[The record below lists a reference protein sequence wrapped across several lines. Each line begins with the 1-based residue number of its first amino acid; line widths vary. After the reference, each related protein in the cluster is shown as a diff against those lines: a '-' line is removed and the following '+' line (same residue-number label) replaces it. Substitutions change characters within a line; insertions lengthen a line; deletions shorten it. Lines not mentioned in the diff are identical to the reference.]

1 MKAAKAL
8 CDYEEP
14 LKAPF
19 PYFGGKSRVAAIVW
33 EALGDCDHYLEP
45 FFGSGAV
52 LLARKNWRGL
62 TETVCDKD
70 GFVANTWRAIQ
81 FDPDGVSKWCDWPAN
96 HHDLI
101 ARRNYLK
108 AHQETLVEKL
118 KADPDYYDSKIAGF
132 WIWGAST
139 GISEWYY
146 KHVSGITMGNKGEGI
161 HRTSIVSIKEY
172 IQALSDRLRKV
183 RVVWGDWAKIC
194 GGNWQDSNWQTVGYF
209 FDPPYSVTNRI
220 KVYTHDSVT
229 VAQDV
234 QKWVLERGA
243 KKNWRIVLAG
253 YFEEHQALLEHG
265 WQACRWKTG
274 GGYSNISGKRNENA
288 LKEAL
293 FLSPHCLNI
302 ERICDG
308 R

>member
-1 MKAAKAL
+1 
-8 CDYEEP
+8 
-14 LKAPF
+14 
-19 PYFGGKSRVAAIVW
+19 
-33 EALGDCDHYLEP
+33 
-45 FFGSGAV
+45 V

-70 GFVANTWRAIQ
+70 GFVANVWRAIQ
-81 FDPDGVSKWCDWPAN
+81 FDPEGVSKWCDWPVN

-108 AHQETLVEKL
+108 AQQETLSEKL

-132 WIWGAST
+132 WIWCAST
-139 GISEWYY
+139 GIAEWFS
-146 KHVSGITMGNKGEGI
+146 KNNAGPILGFKGHGI
-161 HRTSIVSIKEY
+161 HRTSIISIKEY
-172 IQALSDRLRKV
+172 IQLLSDRLRRV
-183 RVVWGDWAKIC
+183 RVAWGDWTKIC

-209 FDPPYSVTNRI
+209 FDPPYSVTDRH
-220 KVYTHDSVT
+220 KCYTHDSVT

-234 QKWVLERGA
+234 RKWVLERGV

-265 WQACRWKTG
+265 WHACRWKANG
-274 GGYSNISGKRNENA
+274 GFSNISGKRNNNA
-288 LKEAL
+288 LKETL